1 MNKRDLQKEKTRY
14 RILDAAFREFGKNGI
29 LSTRTSDV
37 ARAAGVSHGSVF
49 AHFESQEA
57 LICAVIWEFGQR
69 IAHRTHSLAAGQSG
83 LRDVL
88 GAHLKGIAEYEDF
101 YFRLV
106 TESALLPAG
115 CRDCFVMVQ
124 SAISLH
130 LNEAAKRET
139 ELGIIRPMPLHLLF
153 NTWIGLV
160 HYYLANRK
168 LFAPGKSVVARCGEE
183 LIEHFMGLVKV

>member
-1 MNKRDLQKEKTRY
+1 MNKRNLQKEKTR
-14 RILDAAFREFGKNGI
+14 RSILEAAYNKFGKCGI
-29 LSTRTSDV
+29 MATRTDDV

-57 LICAVIWEFGQR
+57 LICAVIWDFGQR
-69 IAHRTHSLAAGQSG
+69 LAQRTHELAYGHAGI
-83 LRDVL
+83 RDIL
-88 GAHLKGIAEYEDF
+88 TAHLQVIAEFEDF

-106 TESALLPAG
+106 TEYTLLPGG

-130 LNEAAKRET
+130 LSEAARCET
-139 ELGIIRPMPLHLLF
+139 EQGIIRPMPLHLFF

-160 HYYLANRK
+160 HYYLANRG
-168 LFAPGKSVVARCGEE
+168 LFTPGQSVIAQCGKE
-183 LIEHFMGLVKV
+183 LIEHFMNLIRN